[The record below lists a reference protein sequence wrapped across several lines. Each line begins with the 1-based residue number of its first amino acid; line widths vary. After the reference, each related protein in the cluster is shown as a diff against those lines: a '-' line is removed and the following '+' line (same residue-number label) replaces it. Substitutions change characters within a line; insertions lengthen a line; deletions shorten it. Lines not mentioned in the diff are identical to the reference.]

1 MKKRLLGVLL
11 ATATFFGAT
20 AQKIVAYY
28 PYYASSASTLPYNK
42 ITDIFYGFIG
52 TNGSGS
58 LTASCSKDAGG
69 NETVFEQAEWNT
81 LRDLA
86 SAQGV
91 NVHIAVGG
99 ANITNHLAN
108 SANGSSRST
117 LVSDIVKF
125 VAGNHSLNSKRI
137 KGVDIDWEFPDNS
150 TEIANHLLL
159 CQDLRA
165 ALDVQGNTDGV
176 HYDLSIAVGG
186 TSRNMP
192 GTFATYHD
200 DFLNTDVFEYIDFLN
215 CMNYDLAYIDAYGNH
230 NSPVA
235 GAEAVV
241 ERYVTNGI
249 DGVKLPAEKFILGV
263 PFYGKGG
270 WADPADGIAY
280 KDFASTAYL
289 NDVDGDLNGHKYN
302 SKPMLE
308 AKADLICQKGLGG
321 FLIWEITQDDA
332 SYSLLNSMNDRF
344 TSSCSQYTCQSPVLG
359 ADQTVCGESVELDA
373 NITLASGESIAWY
386 KNNTKI
392 NDASS
397 VTYSVSEAAT
407 YKAVVTTSAGCEKFD
422 EIVLTTGGDLTVI
435 PGNLGFICEDY
446 EYSQSIDV
454 TVNGGGGFYNLY
466 DAATG
471 GTKIKSVTGSS
482 FPITVADVAANDQ
495 RTYYV
500 EEPAGQ
506 TASVGPTGPYT
517 NGTAGWPFYDPNSVV
532 LDNGVEYDQ
541 NWTMQITTYSAI
553 TIQSI
558 DFIFGYDSGQD
569 NDNLHVNVYDALGT
583 IVISKDIELSAIDFS
598 TAVAGNQFLN
608 TITVD
613 LELPTA
619 GNYEVAFGGTNTLM
633 WMEKDWFSPSP
644 SPTWPYIGEIS
655 GANVISMT
663 GTGNTDEDYS
673 WDLTGNVVG
682 MYNWVVSTGT
692 GSSSC
697 GRVPFTVYH
706 DCVGVTSTKEVLTT
720 EFKVYPNPAV
730 NNLNVSF
737 EVSKSIDAKV
747 ELINSLGSIVSIK
760 NLGIVSAGN
769 QTVKV
774 PTSGLAEGVYLVKVT
789 TGNAFTTRMITIA
802 K

>member
-1 MKKRLLGVLL
+1 
-11 ATATFFGAT
+11 
-20 AQKIVAYY
+20 
-28 PYYASSASTLPYNK
+28 
-42 ITDIFYGFIG
+42 
-52 TNGSGS
+52 
-58 LTASCSKDAGG
+58 
-69 NETVFEQAEWNT
+69 
-81 LRDLA
+81 
-86 SAQGV
+86 
-91 NVHIAVGG
+91 
-99 ANITNHLAN
+99 
-108 SANGSSRST
+108 
-117 LVSDIVKF
+117 
-125 VAGNHSLNSKRI
+125 
-137 KGVDIDWEFPDNS
+137 
-150 TEIANHLLL
+150 
-159 CQDLRA
+159 
-165 ALDVQGNTDGV
+165 
-176 HYDLSIAVGG
+176 
-186 TSRNMP
+186 
-192 GTFATYHD
+192 
-200 DFLNTDVFEYIDFLN
+200 
-215 CMNYDLAYIDAYGNH
+215 
-230 NSPVA
+230 
-235 GAEAVV
+235 
-241 ERYVTNGI
+241 
-249 DGVKLPAEKFILGV
+249 
-263 PFYGKGG
+263 
-270 WADPADGIAY
+270 
-280 KDFASTAYL
+280 
-289 NDVDGDLNGHKYN
+289 
-302 SKPMLE
+302 
-308 AKADLICQKGLGG
+308 
-321 FLIWEITQDDA
+321 
-332 SYSLLNSMNDRF
+332 
-344 TSSCSQYTCQSPVLG
+344 
-359 ADQTVCGESVELDA
+359 
-373 NITLASGESIAWY
+373 
-386 KNNTKI
+386 
-392 NDASS
+392 
-397 VTYSVSEAAT
+397 
-407 YKAVVTTSAGCEKFD
+407 
-422 EIVLTTGGDLTVI
+422 
-435 PGNLGFICEDY
+435 

-598 TAVAGNQFLN
+598 TADAGNQFLN